1 MKQYKTLIVGYGHI
15 GQQVETELD
24 EICPDIADIKFPEY
38 FKRKQY
44 SEYDAIFIC
53 VNAPFVPGG
62 SNCDLSDVVSAMKT
76 TAPYLK
82 EEGIFILRTTI
93 LPSMAREIVYG
104 NYGYRTVFS
113 PAWYG
118 CTIHSDQSRFNFNF
132 TVLGGSY
139 KRECRKAQ
147 QIFQQ
152 CHDASHRFF
161 ITTPTTALMAKYM
174 ENCWIATK
182 VVFCNQFA
190 KIANCYDAD
199 YNEVREIF
207 ISDPRVN
214 PSHTFV
220 NEDTPYYDSHCTNKD
235 IAAFAYSTALISD
248 FMLQIMYANDKA
260 KQDAA
265 LMSSVFDP
273 NADTNVP
280 DPDLPM

>member
-15 GQQVETELD
+15 GQQVENELD
-24 EICPDIADIKFPEY
+24 EIAPDIADIKFPEY

-44 SEYDAIFIC
+44 LEYDAIFIC
-53 VNAPFVPGG
+53 VNAPF
-62 SNCDLSDVVSAMKT
+62 SADNTCDIADVENAMGM
-76 TAPYLK
+76 TAQYLDDD
-82 EEGIFILRTTI
+82 GIFVIRTTI
-93 LPSMAREIVYG
+93 LPPKLREITYG
-104 NYGYRTVFS
+104 EYSSRVVFS
-113 PAWYG
+113 PVWYG

-132 TVLGGSY
+132 TVLGSFH
-139 KRECRKAQ
+139 KKQCRKAQ

-161 ITTPTTALMAKYM
+161 ITTPATALMAKYM

-199 YNEVREIF
+199 YNEMREIF

-220 NEDTPYYDSHCTNKD
+220 NEAMPYYDSHCTNKD
-235 IAAFAYSTALISD
+235 IAAFANSTVLISD
-248 FMLQIMYANDKA
+248 FMLQIMYTNDKT

-265 LMSSVFDP
+265 LVESDCNP
-273 NADTNVP
+273 YAD
-280 DPDLPM
+280 DLLM